1 MNKRRRR
8 IILSLAGLFLLLII
22 FFLGYAGRFLVIDQ
36 PQRSEA
42 IVVLAGGRDDR
53 YYKGLEMLGKGYAN
67 ILFLDARTDVVQF
80 GRTPFSMGQ
89 AFIQTSAGALLDKA
103 KMCPITGDSTDEEAG
118 HVADCLRTTGARRVL
133 LVTSDYHTRR
143 AFQIVRVRLPQYQWS
158 VSAAHNRYDFGV
170 NWWQHREWAKTA
182 LLEWT
187 KLLWWDAVDR
197 WR

>member
-1 MNKRRRR
+1 MRRLRRR
-8 IILSLAGLFLLLII
+8 ILLLSAGLLLLLI
-22 FFLGYAGRFLVIDQ
+22 FCLGYAGRFLVVDQ
-36 PQRSEA
+36 PQRSDA

-53 YYKGLEMLGKGYAN
+53 YGKGMEMLSQGYGK

-89 AFIQTSAGALLDKA
+89 AFIQSSAGALLEKT
-103 KMCPITGDSTDEEAG
+103 KMCPITGDSSDEETR
-118 HVADCLRTTGARRVL
+118 HVADCLRPTAARRVL

-143 AFQIVRVRLPQYQWS
+143 AFQIVRIRLSQYQWS
-158 VSAAHNRYDFGV
+158 VAAAHNRYDFGV
-170 NWWQHREWAKTA
+170 NWWQHREWAKTT

-187 KLLWWDAVDR
+187 KLLWWEAVDR

>member
-1 MNKRRRR
+1 MRRWRRR
-8 IILSLAGLFLLLII
+8 IILSVAGLLLLLI
-22 FFLGYAGRFLVIDQ
+22 FFLGYAGRFLVVDQ

-67 ILFLDARTDVVQF
+67 ILFLDARTDVVVF
-80 GRTPFSMGQ
+80 GRTPASMGQ
-89 AFIQTSAGALLDKA
+89 AFIQTSAGALLGKTS
-103 KMCPITGDSTDEEAG
+103 MCPITGDSTYEEAA
-118 HVADCLRTTGARRVL
+118 HVADCLRPTGARHVL

-143 AFQIVRVRLPQYQWS
+143 AFQIVRARMPQYQWS
-158 VSAAHNRYDFGV
+158 VGAAHNSYDFGV
-170 NWWQHREWAKTA
+170 NWWRHREWAKTT

-187 KLLWWDAVDR
+187 KLLWWEAVDR